1 MTSFEPPAP
10 PKKAWLF
17 HHMAIMPWP
26 YLFILPAVFVVLIG
40 VGWTQDNY
48 IEEEVAKIWIPT
60 RGSYAKNVEYAE
72 SLGEG
77 DLAATSF
84 AAMAIARDGGNL
96 FTEERL
102 QEIRQR
108 MEKAEGTTVSSSI
121 KEFRSEVTS
130 KPILILIKF
139 TAVYR
144 LIITELPILGT
155 ICARRIT
162 PDVGPH
168 ISFPALV
175 SHPWISSKRDV
186 GSLTKPTESRGTRKL
201 SASYW

>member
-60 RGSYAKNVEYAE
+60 RGSYAKNIEYAE

-77 DLAATSF
+77 DLATTNF

-96 FTEERL
+96 FTEGRL
-102 QEIRQR
+102 EEIRQR
-108 MEKAEGTTVSSSI
+108 MEKAESTTVSSSI
-121 KEFRSEVTS
+121 NECHSEVTS
-130 KPILILIKF
+130 KPILTPLSA
-139 TAVYR
+139 TVYR
-144 LIITELPILGT
+144 LNTKALSILGT
-155 ICARRIT
+155 IFVRRT
-162 PDVGPH
+162 TLDEGLH

-175 SHPWISSKRDV
+175 SRPWISSKNHV
-186 GSLTKPTESRGTRKL
+186 GFLTKLTV
-201 SASYW
+201 

>member
-1 MTSFEPPAP
+1 MTSFEPPVP

-17 HHMAIMPWP
+17 HSMATMPWP

-60 RGSYAKNVEYAE
+60 KGSYAKNIEYAE

-77 DLAATSF
+77 DLATTNF

-108 MEKAEGTTVSSSI
+108 MEKAEGTTVRSSI
-121 KEFRSEVTS
+121 NEFRSEVTS
-130 KPILILIKF
+130 KLILTF

-155 ICARRIT
+155 ICVRQIT

-175 SHPWISSKRDV
+175 SHLWISSKRHV
-186 GSLTKPTESRGTRKL
+186 GSLTKPTE
-201 SASYW
+201 